1 MESYK
6 SSQRKFKLQE
16 KKKVKQHLKEFYKG
30 LDNMDAIAS
39 ELKSLDVIFTEG
51 NIQEYVTP
59 ILGRDL
65 DNMEKFV
72 LLGKLNYKQEL
83 DEARDNIK

>member
-30 LDNMDAIAS
+30 LDNIDAIAS
-39 ELKSLDVIFTEG
+39 ELKELDVIFTEG

>member
-39 ELKSLDVIFTEG
+39 ELKELDVIFTEG

>member
-30 LDNMDAIAS
+30 LDNMDSIAS
-39 ELKSLDVIFTEG
+39 ELK
-51 NIQEYVTP
+51 
-59 ILGRDL
+59 
-65 DNMEKFV
+65 
-72 LLGKLNYKQEL
+72 
-83 DEARDNIK
+83 